1 MKVICPFKPYDFEFT
16 ASPLKED
23 FMQSRFLIHM
33 TAILMMAG
41 AALAATAQISE
52 ACTRCVYLGPDN
64 TVIVARSMD
73 WAEDPGTEIYLF
85 PRGMARDGA
94 AGPNALK
101 WTSKYGSLVCS
112 FYGIATVDG
121 INEQGLVVNTL
132 YLVESDYGP
141 AVAGRPNMSIACWT
155 QYVLD
160 SYASVAEA
168 VTALAKEPFT
178 VVAPLLPNGVPG
190 VGHMVIS
197 DPSGDSAIFEYV
209 KGKLV
214 IHHGRQYQV
223 MTNSP
228 TFDEQLAINK
238 YWEQIGG
245 LTFLPG
251 TNRASDRFA
260 RASFF
265 IHALPPMADGLRATA
280 SVFSVIRGV
289 SVPLGITTPGVPNIS
304 STVWRTVYDQKAKR
318 MYFDSSM
325 SPNVFWI
332 PLARLDLTAGAPVKK
347 LALKGGE
354 TYSGDASGSFQPGQP
369 FPFLPAVAK

>member
-1 MKVICPFKPYDFEFT
+1 
-16 ASPLKED
+16 
-23 FMQSRFLIHM
+23 MQSYFLSR
-33 TAILMMAG
+33 TLAVLMMVS
-41 AALAATAQISE
+41 AALAATPRRAN

-73 WAEDPGTEIYLF
+73 WAEDPGSEIYAF
-85 PRGMARDGA
+85 PRGMARAGA
-94 AGPNALK
+94 AGPHSLE

-121 INEQGLVVNTL
+121 INEKGLVVNTL
-132 YLVESDYGP
+132 YLVESDYGK
-141 AVAGRPNMSIACWT
+141 AVAGRPNISIACWT

-160 SYASVAEA
+160 NYATVAEA
-168 VTALAKEPFT
+168 VAALVQEPFT

-190 VGHMVIS
+190 VGHMAIS
-197 DPSGDSAIFEYV
+197 DPSGDSAVFEYV

-228 TFDEQLAINK
+228 TFDEQLALNK

-265 IHALPPMADGLRATA
+265 IHALPPLADGLKATA

-289 SVPLGITTPGVPNIS
+289 SVPLGLTTPGQPNIA

-318 MYFDSSM
+318 MYFDSAT

-332 PLARLDLTAGAPVKK
+332 PLAALNLTEGAPVKK

-354 TYSGDASGSFQPGQP
+354 TYNGDASGSFRPEKP
-369 FPFLPAVAK
+369 FAFLPAIPK

>member
-1 MKVICPFKPYDFEFT
+1 
-16 ASPLKED
+16 
-23 FMQSRFLIHM
+23 MQSHFVIRT
-33 TAILMMAG
+33 TAILMMVAL
-41 AALAATAQISE
+41 ALAATPRTSD

-73 WAEDPGTEIYLF
+73 WVEDPGTEIYVL

-94 AGPNALK
+94 AGPNSLK
-101 WTSKYGSLVCS
+101 WTSRYGSIVCS

-121 INEQGLVVNTL
+121 MNEKGLVANTL

-141 AVAGRPNMSIACWT
+141 AVAGRPNISIAAWT

-160 SYASVAEA
+160 NYATVTEA
-168 VTALAKEPFT
+168 VEALRKEPFT
-178 VVAPLLPNGVPG
+178 VVAPMLPNGVPG
-190 VGHMVIS
+190 VGHMAIS
-197 DPSGDSAIFEYV
+197 DPSGDSAVFEYV

-214 IHHGRQYQV
+214 VHHGRQYRV

-228 TFDEQLAINK
+228 TFDEQLALDK

-265 IHALPPMADGLRATA
+265 IESLPQVADGMKATA
-280 SVFSVIRGV
+280 AVFSVIRGV
-289 SVPLGITTPGVPNIS
+289 SVPLGLTTSGQPNIA

-318 MYFDSSM
+318 MFFDSAT

-332 PLARLDLTAGAPVKK
+332 PLAGLDLTAGAPVKK

-354 TYSGDASGSFQPGQP
+354 TYSGDASGGLQPGQP
-369 FPFLPAVAK
+369 FAFLPAKPQ